1 MKLGFLFKQGLALG
15 VVVIISLTAVAFAQT
30 SQQVIFTFVN
40 GASPVSNLTLF
51 IFFPEQ
57 IQPVNLSAGM
67 VWNLG
72 TRTLSVAINKVE
84 PNQKISLP
92 ISVIGPAGTY
102 KIPGKLRGQWTQIG
116 QNFESDAI
124 IVETTLRST
133 GAITIVE
140 SIRSNPRVVAVAK
153 NVAVPVAV
161 ALEVAGAGALVSS
174 AITANASLA
183 VHVAEALRFLQFIG
197 LGSFRIKRHKP
208 WGKVF
213 NRLTGRAIKNATVRV
228 FEVTFQKLKDTQFT
242 DENGRFG
249 FLISPGSYY
258 LVISKDGFQD
268 VKTEPLN
275 VKGREEAFNIEVALI
290 PESSAIIVAKP
301 LVKIL
306 NSLIKIINILN
317 PWILALGT
325 LASVGILVIL
335 PTLFNV
341 IVLFVYVG
349 LDIAKFFLSKKVL
362 KSFGRVIDKLTQQPL
377 ALVVVRIFDADKN
390 WLLTSRVT
398 DPYGRFKFLV
408 TPGNYYITCAK
419 EGYKAYASQPLGVA
433 KASLVSWDIT
443 LEPGV

>member
-1 MKLGFLFKQGLALG
+1 MSIGFSFRYGMIIAA
-15 VVVIISLTAVAFAQT
+15 VAIISLTALVFAQIA
-30 SQQVIFTFVN
+30 QQVIFTFVN
-40 GASPVSNLTLF
+40 GASPVSDITLF
-51 IFFPEQ
+51 VFFPER
-57 IQPVNLSAGM
+57 IQPVNLSSGM

-72 TRTLSVAINKVE
+72 TRTLTVAL
-84 PNQKISLP
+84 NQVASYQKLSLP
-92 ISVIGPAGTY
+92 ISIVGPSGTY
-102 KIPGKLRGQWTQIG
+102 QIPGKLRGQWTQIG
-116 QNFESDAI
+116 QNFESDLI
-124 IVETTLRST
+124 TVETTLRGT
-133 GAITIVE
+133 GAVSVVQ
-140 SIRSNPRVVAVAK
+140 SIRSNPQVVAVAK
-153 NVAVPVAV
+153 NIAVPLAV
-161 ALEVAGAGALVSS
+161 TLEVAGASALVSS

-183 VHVAEALRFLQFIG
+183 VHIAEALRFLQFLG
-197 LGSFRIKRHKP
+197 LGSFRIRRHKP

-242 DENGRFG
+242 DANGRFG

-258 LVISKDGFQD
+258 LVIAKEGFQD
-268 VKTEPLN
+268 VKTEALN
-275 VKGREEAFNIEVALI
+275 VKGGEEAFNVEVALI
-290 PESSAIIVAKP
+290 PESGAIAVAKP
-301 LVKIL
+301 LVKFL

-335 PTLFNV
+335 PTIFNA
-341 IVLFVYVG
+341 IVLLVYAG
-349 LDIAKFFLSKKVL
+349 LDIAKFLLSKKIL
-362 KSFGRVIDKLTQQPL
+362 KSFGRVIDKLNQQPL

-419 EGYKAYASQPLGVA
+419 EGYKAYASQPLEVT